1 MIQANPQI
9 GNNSPFGEQPVSGD
23 VPLHKISL
31 KQRAIRMLLTLGIA
45 YGLFVLMAAV
55 FQRRLI
61 YFPRTIP
68 PALAEP
74 SAAGL
79 GFVPWRNPAG
89 QIIGWKLPAASAPVA
104 SVLITHGN
112 AGCAIDRGYLAG
124 PIHDAAPVDVYVLEY
139 PGYGSREGSPDK
151 RSLLATADEA
161 FGLLTNS
168 LPKYLVSESIGAG
181 VACHLAKAHS
191 TNVAGLVLFM
201 PYHDL
206 ASVAQRKMPFLP
218 AYLLLLDRFNPAEC
232 LRDYRGPVKIVLA
245 GADEIIPVESGR
257 RLFEGYQGPKTL
269 QIIPGARHNEVAE
282 QSPEWWKE
290 VFSFWRQNR
299 PAKPGPSQ

>member
-1 MIQANPQI
+1 
-9 GNNSPFGEQPVSGD
+9 
-23 VPLHKISL
+23 
-31 KQRAIRMLLTLGIA
+31 MLLALGIA
-45 YGLFVLMAAV
+45 YGLLVLAAAV
-55 FQRRLI
+55 FQRQLI

-74 SAAGL
+74 AAAEM
-79 GFVPWRNPAG
+79 GFVPWKNPAG
-89 QIIGWKLPAASAPVA
+89 RIIGWKLSATSPPIA
-104 SVLITHGN
+104 SVLIMHGN
-112 AGCAIDRGYLAG
+112 AGCAIDRDYLAG

-151 RSLLATADEA
+151 RSILAAGEEA
-161 FGLLTNS
+161 FDLLTNG

-191 TNVAGLVLFM
+191 TETAGLVLFM

-257 RLFEGYQGPKTL
+257 RLFEEYQGPKIL
-269 QIIPGARHNEVAE
+269 QIIPGAHHNEIAE
-282 QSPEWWKE
+282 QSPEWWKK

-299 PAKPGPSQ
+299 PVKSGQSQ

>member
-1 MIQANPQI
+1 
-9 GNNSPFGEQPVSGD
+9 
-23 VPLHKISL
+23 
-31 KQRAIRMLLTLGIA
+31 MLLALGIA
-45 YGLFVLMAAV
+45 YCLLVLAAAV

-68 PALAEP
+68 LALAEP
-74 SAAGL
+74 AATEL
-79 GFVPWRNPAG
+79 GFVPWRNPSG
-89 QIIGWKLPAASAPVA
+89 QIIGWKLPATSSPVA

-124 PIHDAAPVDVYVLEY
+124 PIHEAAPVDVYVLEY

-151 RSLLATADEA
+151 RSLFAAAKEA

-181 VACHLAKAHS
+181 VACHLAKTHPAE
-191 TNVAGLVLFM
+191 VAGLALFM
-201 PYHDL
+201 PYHNL
-206 ASVAQRKMPFLP
+206 ASVAQRKMPLLP
-218 AYLLLLDRFNPAEC
+218 AYFLLLDRFNPAEC

-257 RLFEGYQGPKTL
+257 RLFEEYQGPKNL
-269 QIIPGARHNEVAE
+269 QIIPGAHHNDIAG
-282 QSPEWWKE
+282 QSPERWQE
-290 VFSFWRQNR
+290 VFSFWQQNR
-299 PAKPGPSQ
+299 LAKSGLPH

>member
-1 MIQANPQI
+1 M
-9 GNNSPFGEQPVSGD
+9 NNLPPKPKTGFWR
-23 VPLHKISL
+23 PLTRVL
-31 KQRAIRMLLTLGIA
+31 QLLVIVYLLI
-45 YGLFVLMAAV
+45 VLAALI

-61 YFPRTIP
+61 YFPTKIP
-68 PALAEP
+68 ADRVVQAAAEH
-74 SAAGL
+74 
-79 GFVPWRNPAG
+79 GFVPWKNPAG
-89 QIIGWKLPAASAPVA
+89 QIIGWKFPAASSPVA
-104 SVLITHGN
+104 SVLIIHGN

-139 PGYGSREGSPDK
+139 PGYGSRTGSPNK
-151 RSLLATADEA
+151 QSILAAADEA
-161 FGLLTNS
+161 FGLLTNG

-181 VACHLAKAHS
+181 VACYLAKAHS

-206 ASVAQRKMPFLP
+206 ASVAQRKMPLLP

-245 GADEIIPVESGR
+245 GADEIIPVDSGR
-257 RLFEGYQGPKTL
+257 RLFEGYHGPKTL
-269 QIIPGARHNEVAE
+269 QIIPGAHHNEIAE

-290 VFSFWRQNR
+290 VFSFWQQNR
-299 PAKPGPSQ
+299 PAKSGPSQ